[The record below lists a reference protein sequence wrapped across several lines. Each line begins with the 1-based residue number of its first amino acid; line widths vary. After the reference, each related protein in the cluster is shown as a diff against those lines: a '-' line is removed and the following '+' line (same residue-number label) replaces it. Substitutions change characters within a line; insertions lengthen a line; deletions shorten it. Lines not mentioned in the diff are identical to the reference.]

1 MILGISEDY
10 TSQTVLDTQLRE
22 IPDSGL
28 YLNSGVHP
36 SITIDN
42 LLRFLPNITITFE
55 DWNSGTTYAKYLDS
69 RNYSDVVTVG
79 GKIYQ
84 SILASNLNQNPATA
98 TTYWLETNIDS
109 LRIKNL
115 LANVQERVYSDLNLT
130 KRLVENQYLYE
141 DGDNSFTLPS
151 DYSAWIL
158 EPKGSDYVSFRINQI
173 SIQKTGTT
181 PINVYIINK
190 GILKKTVQIAPVNGG
205 LNFVS
210 VDETLIGKGKW
221 IIAIDGGAD
230 MLIGDG
236 SIDPLQFNGFTVYL
250 ANGTGATPE
259 SSAYDKTYQGN
270 GIGINISAFFD
281 GKQYIENNLVDLGYY
296 VRATFEYF
304 VFQMFLHNSNNV
316 SSREQRVQMDKE
328 LLIAELKNL
337 EIDSVVR
344 RYIHSK
350 RKASNAIKRSFD
362 SQLLGSDSNDIIIE
376 TGSI

>member
-10 TSQTVLDTQLRE
+10 TSQVVLDTQLRE
-22 IPDSGL
+22 LPSSGL
-28 YLNSGVHP
+28 FLNSGVHP

-42 LLRFLPNITITFE
+42 LLRFLPSIEITFE
-55 DWNSGTTYAKYLDS
+55 AWNSGTTYGKYEDS
-69 RNYSDVVTVG
+69 KNYSDIVTVG
-79 GKIYQ
+79 GTIYQ
-84 SILASNLNQNPATA
+84 SLLATNTNQNPATE

-115 LANVQERVYSDLNLT
+115 LNNVQERVYSDLNLN
-130 KRLVENQYLYE
+130 KRLIENQYLYE
-141 DGDNSFTLPS
+141 DGDNTFTLPN

-173 SIQKTGTT
+173 SIQKAGTT
-181 PINVYIINK
+181 PINVYIINQ
-190 GILKKTVQIAPVNGG
+190 GILKKTIQIAPINGG

-210 VDETLIGKGKW
+210 VDETLIGKGQW
-221 IIAIDGGAD
+221 IIAIDGGAE

-250 ANGTGATPE
+250 ANGTGGSPE
-259 SSAYDKTYQGN
+259 GSVYTKTFRGN

-281 GKQYIENNLVDLGYY
+281 GGQYVDNNLSDLAYF

-316 SSREQRVQMDKE
+316 SSREQRIQMDKD

-337 EIDSVVR
+337 EIDSIVR
-344 RYIHSK
+344 RYVHSK
-350 RKASNAIKRSFD
+350 RKASNTITRSFD
-362 SQLLGSDSNDIIIE
+362 SQLLGSEDNDLIVEI
-376 TGSI
+376 GSI